1 MLEAFFQNS
10 TQQKVA
16 KYEQIVQKINA
27 LEPSLQALTDEQLKK
42 QTTQLRNALQTSSGL
57 EEQIL
62 IKSFA
67 LVREASVRT
76 LGLRHFDVQ
85 LIGGLIL
92 NEGKIAEMQ
101 TGEGKTLVA
110 LLPSF
115 FNALYKKK
123 S

>member
-42 QTTQLRNALQTSSGL
+42 QTTQLRNALQTSSEL

-92 NEGKIAEMQ
+92 MKVKLQRCRLEKV
-101 TGEGKTLVA
+101 KR
-110 LLPSF
+110 
-115 FNALYKKK
+115 
-123 S
+123 

>member
-16 KYEQIVQKINA
+16 KYEQIVEKINA

-42 QTTQLRNALQTSSGL
+42 QTSQLKDALKTGSQSKD
-57 EEQIL
+57 QVL

-110 LLPSF
+110 LLPS
-115 FNALYKKK
+115 
-123 S
+123 

>member
-16 KYEQIVQKINA
+16 KYEQIVQKISA

-42 QTTQLRNALQTSSGL
+42 QTAQLKDALKTGSES

-85 LIGGLIL
+85 LVGGLIL

-101 TGEGKTLVA
+101 TGEGKTCL
-110 LLPSF
+110 
-115 FNALYKKK
+115 
-123 S
+123 